1 MSIESKLLERNTPLP
16 TYKLSSLPLEP
27 AVITG
32 NLVFV
37 SGNTPIEGDVLL
49 CKGTVGVEVSVEQAR
64 KCAEACVINCLS
76 ALKYTI
82 GDLERVHR
90 IVNLCGFVSSQCGFT
105 NQPAVI
111 NAASELLIELF
122 GDKGR
127 HARSAIG
134 VSSLPGGA
142 PVEIELVVEIE

>member
-64 KCAEACVINCLS
+64 KCAEACAYCPTGGSNTRFGSHCLQI
-76 ALKYTI
+76 A
-82 GDLERVHR
+82 
-90 IVNLCGFVSSQCGFT
+90 
-105 NQPAVI
+105 
-111 NAASELLIELF
+111 
-122 GDKGR
+122 R
-127 HARSAIG
+127 H
-134 VSSLPGGA
+134 VM
-142 PVEIELVVEIE
+142 